1 LIAERR
7 AYDQE
12 ELHCFVQASLPTL
25 NQEWRALYDA
35 VMASVQQP
43 VGSSFFVHSGGG
55 CGKTYL
61 AKLIAASVHAS
72 NKIVLC
78 VASTGLASLLLP
90 GGWTAHSHFKIPI
103 PCHEGN
109 SCNIKKDDLN
119 HQLLQQTALII

>member
-1 LIAERR
+1 MPRPQRQWNINEGNQLIAEQR

-12 ELHCFVQASLPTL
+12 ELQHFVQAGLPTL
-25 NQEWRALYDA
+25 NQEQRALYDA

-61 AKLIAASVHAS
+61 AKFIAASVRAS

-90 GGWTAHSHFKIPI
+90 GG
-103 PCHEGN
+103 
-109 SCNIKKDDLN
+109 
-119 HQLLQQTALII
+119 